1 MNELLA
7 ELMADRPV
15 KRPVTVEAWNK
26 TLWVWRLDTA
36 ELLRISKMP
45 RKTNEEIAAY
55 SVEICVAGVGTE
67 EAVGCFDCAA
77 GREWLSRQGEAMLLL
92 AKAVQDFNELTGPS
106 DERKKKSATM
116 QTSDAAS
123 SYAGASGSSTPD
135 DCLTG

>member
-15 KRPVTVEAWNK
+15 KRRVTVEAWNK
-26 TLWVWRLDTA
+26 TLWVWRLETA
-36 ELLRISKMP
+36 ELLRLSRLP
-45 RKTNEEIAAY
+45 RTNDAEIAAY

-116 QTSDAAS
+116 LTCDAAS
-123 SYAGASGSSTPD
+123 TYAEPSGSSTPD